1 MKHLLHLSYLGTNY
15 CGFQVQ
21 PNGNTV
27 QAELQKAATRL
38 FCTACGITGCSRT
51 DSGVHAL
58 EYAAVLEE
66 HGTSVIPEEAVP
78 RAMNTYLPQDISVFR
93 SETVPDDFSI
103 RRHVV
108 GKEYLYLIWN
118 GEHRNPFYMDRALF
132 YPRELDMEKISAA
145 LPHFLGT
152 HDFRAFMASG
162 SEIAETTRTI
172 TDIRAE
178 REGDFV
184 RMFVS
189 ADGFLYNMVRIIVGT
204 LLEVSEGRLSAADL
218 PSVIAGGKRES
229 AGRTAPPEGL
239 YLHRVFLRR

>member
-118 GEHRNPFYMDRALF
+118 GEHRNPFYTDRALF

-178 REGDFV
+178 REG
-184 RMFVS
+184 